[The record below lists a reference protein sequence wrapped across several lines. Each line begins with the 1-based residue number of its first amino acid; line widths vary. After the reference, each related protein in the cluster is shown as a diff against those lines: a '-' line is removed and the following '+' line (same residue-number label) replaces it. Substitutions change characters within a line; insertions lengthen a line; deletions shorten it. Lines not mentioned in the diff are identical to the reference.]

1 MRPKKEEHPEY
12 YNYYI
17 DLIKQEDVLNA
28 LLDTKK
34 TNSDFIKSIPI
45 ELANSAYADSKWTV
59 KQVLS
64 HCVDTERIFSTRA
77 LSFARGDSQKPLPF
91 DENLYAA
98 NCRPDLRSIKDIEEE
113 FEAVRTSTIHLFKS
127 FSFETLMAKGET
139 PSGFATVNSVGF
151 VICGHTQHHLNI
163 IKERYLKK

>member
-17 DLIKQEDVLNA
+17 DLVKQEDVLNA
-28 LLDTKK
+28 LIDTKK
-34 TNSDFIKSIPI
+34 TSADFIKDIPT
-45 ELANSAYADSKWTV
+45 ELANYVYQDTKWTV

-77 LSFARGDSQKPLPF
+77 LSFSRGDSQKPLSF

-98 NCRPDLRSIKDIEEE
+98 NCHADLRSIKDIEEE
-113 FEAVRTSTIHLFKS
+113 FEAVRSSTILLFKS
-127 FSFETLMAKGET
+127 FSFETLMAKGDT
-139 PSGFATVNSVGF
+139 PSGFATVNSLGF
-151 VICGHTQHHLNI
+151 VICGHTLHHLNI
-163 IKERYLKK
+163 IKDRYLKK